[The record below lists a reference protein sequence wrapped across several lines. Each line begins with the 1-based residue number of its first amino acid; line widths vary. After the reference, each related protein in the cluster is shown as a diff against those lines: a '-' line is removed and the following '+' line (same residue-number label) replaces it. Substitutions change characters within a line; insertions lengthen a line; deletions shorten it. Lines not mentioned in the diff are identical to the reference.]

1 MEAGHAARMR
11 GALSERDAANCREEG
26 SESCANQA
34 LIRRLIRTPRSSY
47 RNPGR
52 KGPPPAPDALHTSS
66 PRSPHHNQRSR
77 TLSAQLRSVN
87 TIDTRHRCADHKR
100 LAGASWRVQQDI
112 IVGRTAPLQLRGSKH
127 GTSWPTFLHIF
138 GEVAD
143 RPVAHL
149 EAPESCLDRGRCTSL
164 KDVRPDLLGQCRQL
178 VIDSI
183 LRKRKRRT
191 LSKTYKCNHDKR
203 DLHERDPDERGQHER
218 GQHERGERE
227 QQEQREDESLQ
238 HSRTKSEPQ
247 RGEDEAEDENDD
259 ADDAGRDHGDEDDQQ
274 PHVRAREKEYTAHE

>member
-1 MEAGHAARMR
+1 MLGV
-11 GALSERDAANCREEG
+11 LSSVLCSLQGKG

-47 RNPGR
+47 RDPGR

-66 PRSPHHNQRSR
+66 PRSPHPNQRSR

-100 LAGASWRVQQDI
+100 LAGASWRVQQDMM
-112 IVGRTAPLQLRGSKH
+112 VGRTAPLQLRGPKH

-178 VIDSI
+178 AIDSI
-183 LRKRKRRT
+183 LRKRKRR
-191 LSKTYKCNHDKR
+191 NA
-203 DLHERDPDERGQHER
+203 
-218 GQHERGERE
+218 E
-227 QQEQREDESLQ
+227 QNIQVQPRQ
-238 HSRTKSEPQ
+238 TRPARTRS
-247 RGEDEAEDENDD
+247 G
-259 ADDAGRDHGDEDDQQ
+259 
-274 PHVRAREKEYTAHE
+274 RARPARAQPARARRARTARAARRRIIAAQPNEERAATRRR